1 MLNKVLVANRGEIA
15 IRVMRACREMSI
27 PTVAVYSEADKTAL
41 FARYADEAHLLGPGP
56 ASQRYLNI
64 EKIIEI
70 AEKTGAEGIHPGY
83 GFLAENA
90 NFANE
95 CKKNGI
101 EFIGPPPSAIE
112 AMGSKIESKK
122 VMKNAGV
129 PVIPGVE
136 EGIRDPE
143 RAKDVA
149 NEIGFPV
156 MMKASAGGG
165 GIGMK
170 IVYDEKDLAK
180 QLESTMRIAKSS
192 FGDDTVFIEKY
203 LDEPRHVEFQVIGDK
218 HDHFIHVRERECSVQ
233 RRHQKLIEETPSC
246 VMTEE
251 LRERMGEAAVKAG
264 KAIGYYNAGT
274 VEFMYSKGDFY
285 FLEMNTR
292 LQVEH
297 PITEMIT
304 GVDLAKEQLRVAS
317 GLELSYD
324 QQDIKGNGWAIEC
337 RINAEDPSNEF
348 LPAPGKIIRYG
359 EPGGPGVRVDSGVYA
374 GFEIPPFYDSLVA
387 KLVVW
392 GRNREEAIIR
402 MKRALWEYQIS
413 GVKTNIPM
421 HQVILDDEYFNR
433 GEYTTHFIDEHK
445 ILNKV
450 KEYIQAQKAAA
461 QPTSQVAAIT
471 AAVGMYMN
479 SILANSASKNKE

>member
-1 MLNKVLVANRGEIA
+1 LQ
-15 IRVMRACREMSI
+15 S
-27 PTVAVYSEADKTAL
+27 
-41 FARYADEAHLLGPGP
+41 
-56 ASQRYLNI
+56 YLNI
-64 EKIIEI
+64 EKILDI
-70 AEKTGAEGIHPGY
+70 AEKSGAEGIHPGY

-90 NFANE
+90 KFATE
-95 CKKNGI
+95 CQKLGI
-101 EFIGPPPSAIE
+101 EFIGPPPKAIE

-122 VMKNAGV
+122 TMKGAGV

-136 EGIRDPE
+136 EGITDPE
-143 RAKDVA
+143 RAKEVA
-149 NEIGFPV
+149 KDIGFPV

-170 IVYDEKDLAK
+170 VVHDESDLAK
-180 QLESTMRIAKSS
+180 QLESTRRIAKSS

-203 LDEPRHVEFQVIGDK
+203 LEEPRHVEYQVIGDK
-218 HDHFIHVRERECSVQ
+218 KGHIIHVRERECSVQ

-246 VMTEE
+246 VMTEK

-317 GLELSYD
+317 GLELSYE
-324 QQDIKGNGWAIEC
+324 QSDIQARGWAIEC
-337 RINAEDPSNEF
+337 RINAEDPSNNF
-348 LPAPGKIIRYG
+348 MPAPGKIIRYG

-374 GFEIPPFYDSLVA
+374 GFEIPPFYDSLIA

-392 GRNREEAIIR
+392 GQDRKEAITR
-402 MKRALWEYQIS
+402 MNRALWEYQIS

-421 HQVILDDEYFNR
+421 HHVILADEYFKR
-433 GEYTTHFIDEHK
+433 GEYTTHFIEEHK
-445 ILNKV
+445 ILERVQEHIKN
-450 KEYIQAQKAAA
+450 QKAGTQAG
-461 QPTSQVAAIT
+461 SQVAAIT

-479 SILANSASKNKE
+479 SILASDTKNK

>member
-15 IRVMRACREMSI
+15 IRVMRACREMGI
-27 PTVAVYSEADKTAL
+27 PSVAVYSEADKNAL

-56 ASQRYLNI
+56 ASQSYLNI
-64 EKIIEI
+64 EKILDI

-90 NFANE
+90 HFASE
-95 CKKNGI
+95 CKKHGI
-101 EFIGPPPSAIE
+101 EFIGPPANAIE

-122 VMKNAGV
+122 TMKNAGV

-136 EGIRDPE
+136 EGISDPE
-143 RAKDVA
+143 RAKDIA
-149 NEIGFPV
+149 HEIGYPV
-156 MMKASAGGG
+156 IMKASAGGG

-170 IVYDEKDLAK
+170 IVYNEKDMAK
-180 QLESTMRIAKSS
+180 QLESTKRIAKSS

-251 LRERMGEAAVKAG
+251 LRKRMGDAAVLAG
-264 KAIGYYNAGT
+264 KTIGYYNAGT

-317 GLELSYD
+317 GLELSYE
-324 QQDIKGNGWAIEC
+324 QQDIIGRGWAIEC
-337 RINAEDPSNEF
+337 RINAEDPLNNF
-348 LPAPGKIIRYG
+348 MPAPGKIIRYG

-374 GFEIPPFYDSLVA
+374 GFQIPLFYDSLVS

-392 GRNREEAIIR
+392 GQDREEAITR
-402 MKRALWEYQIS
+402 MQRALWEYQIS
-413 GVKTNIPM
+413 GIRTNIPM
-421 HQVILDDEYFNR
+421 HQVILQNEYFRR
-433 GEYTTHFIDEHK
+433 GEYTTHFIEEQQ
-445 ILNKV
+445 ILEKV
-450 KEYIQAQKAAA
+450 KDYIKSQKAVA
-461 QPTSQVAAIT
+461 SDGSKIAAIT
-471 AAVGMYMN
+471 AAVGIYVG
-479 SILANSASKNKE
+479 SLLASTVKSNED

>member
-15 IRVMRACREMSI
+15 IRVMRACREMGI
-27 PTVAVYSEADKTAL
+27 PTVAVYSEADKSAL

-56 ASQRYLNI
+56 ARQSYLNI
-64 EKIIEI
+64 EKILDI

-90 NFANE
+90 HFATE
-95 CKKNGI
+95 CKKHGI
-101 EFIGPPPSAIE
+101 EFICPPPKAIE

-122 VMKNAGV
+122 TMKGAGV

-136 EGIRDPE
+136 EGITDPE
-143 RAKDVA
+143 RAKEVA
-149 NEIGFPV
+149 IDLGFPV

-170 IVYDEKDLAK
+170 VVYDESDLAK

-203 LDEPRHVEFQVIGDK
+203 LDEPRHVEYQIIGDK
-218 HDHFIHVRERECSVQ
+218 TGNVIHVRERECSVQ

-251 LRERMGEAAVKAG
+251 LRARMGEAAVKAA

-317 GLELSYD
+317 GLDLSY
-324 QQDIKGNGWAIEC
+324 QQNDITARGWAIEC
-337 RINAEDPSNEF
+337 RINAEDPMNQF

-387 KLVVW
+387 KLIVW
-392 GRNREEAIIR
+392 GQDRSEAIVR
-402 MKRALWEYQIS
+402 MQRALWEYQIT
-413 GVKTNIPM
+413 GIRTNIPM
-421 HQVILDDEYFNR
+421 HQVILKDENFLR
-433 GEYTTHFIDEHK
+433 GKYTTHFIADYN
-445 ILNKV
+445 ILERV
-450 KEYIQAQKAAA
+450 KEHMEAQKAAA
-461 QPTSQVAAIT
+461 SGGAKVAAVT
-471 AAVGMYMN
+471 AAVGMYLN
-479 SILANSASKNKE
+479 SILASSSNQDKY

>member
-15 IRVMRACREMSI
+15 IRVMRACREMGI

-56 ASQRYLNI
+56 ASQSYLNI
-64 EKIIEI
+64 EKILDI

-83 GFLAENA
+83 GFLAENEK
-90 NFANE
+90 FASE
-95 CKKNGI
+95 CKSHGI
-101 EFIGPPPSAIE
+101 EFIGPPEKAIE

-122 VMKNAGV
+122 TMKNAGV
-129 PVIPGVE
+129 PVIPGIE
-136 EGIRDPE
+136 EGISDPE

-149 NEIGFPV
+149 AEIGYPV
-156 MMKASAGGG
+156 IMKASAGGG

-170 IVYDEKDLAK
+170 IVYDEKEMGK
-180 QLESTMRIAKSS
+180 HLESTMRIAKSS

-203 LDEPRHVEFQVIGDK
+203 LDEPRHIEFQVIGDK

-251 LRERMGEAAVKAG
+251 LRERMGDAAVKAG

-324 QQDIKGNGWAIEC
+324 QPDITARGWAIEC
-337 RINAEDPSNEF
+337 RINAEDPSNNF

-374 GFEIPPFYDSLVA
+374 GFEIPPFYDSLIS

-392 GRNREEAIIR
+392 GQNREEAIIR
-402 MKRALWEYQIS
+402 MERALWEYQIT

-421 HQVILDDEYFNR
+421 HQVILQDDYFKR
-433 GEYTTHFIDEHK
+433 GEYTTHFIEEHK
-445 ILNKV
+445 ILERVN
-450 KEYIQAQKAAA
+450 EYIQARKTAA
-461 QPTSQVAAIT
+461 QSGTKIAAVT
-471 AAVGMYMN
+471 AAVGMYLN
-479 SILANSASKNKE
+479 SILASAAKDNDK

>member
-15 IRVMRACREMSI
+15 IRVMRACREMGI

-41 FARYADEAHLLGPGP
+41 FARYADEAYLLGPGP
-56 ASQRYLNI
+56 ALKSYLNI
-64 EKIIEI
+64 EKILDI

-90 NFANE
+90 KFANE
-95 CKKNGI
+95 CKSHGI
-101 EFIGPPPSAIE
+101 EFIGPPTKAIE

-122 VMKNAGV
+122 MMKNAGV

-136 EGIRDPE
+136 EGISDPE
-143 RAKDVA
+143 RAKEVA

-170 IVYDEKDLAK
+170 IVRDEKDLAK

-317 GLELSYD
+317 GLELSYE
-324 QQDIKGNGWAIEC
+324 QSDIEGRGWAIEC
-337 RINAEDPSNEF
+337 RINAEDPMNQF
-348 LPAPGKIIRYG
+348 LPAPGKILRYG

-374 GFEIPPFYDSLVA
+374 GFEIPSFYDSLIA

-392 GRNREEAIIR
+392 GQNREEAIIR
-402 MKRALWEYQIS
+402 MKRALWEYQIT

-421 HQVILDDEYFNR
+421 HQVILDNEYFKR
-433 GEYTTHFIDEHK
+433 GEYTTHFIEEQK
-445 ILNKV
+445 ILDKV
-450 KEYIQAQKAAA
+450 QEYIQAQKAVA
-461 QPTSQVAAIT
+461 QPAAQVAAIT
-471 AAVGMYMN
+471 AAVGMYLN
-479 SILANSASKNKE
+479 SVLASTSNQNKD

>member
-1 MLNKVLVANRGEIA
+1 
-15 IRVMRACREMSI
+15 
-27 PTVAVYSEADKTAL
+27 
-41 FARYADEAHLLGPGP
+41 
-56 ASQRYLNI
+56 
-64 EKIIEI
+64 
-70 AEKTGAEGIHPGY
+70 
-83 GFLAENA
+83 
-90 NFANE
+90 
-95 CKKNGI
+95 
-101 EFIGPPPSAIE
+101 
-112 AMGSKIESKK
+112 
-122 VMKNAGV
+122 
-129 PVIPGVE
+129 
-136 EGIRDPE
+136 
-143 RAKDVA
+143 
-149 NEIGFPV
+149 
-156 MMKASAGGG
+156 
-165 GIGMK
+165 
-170 IVYDEKDLAK
+170 
-180 QLESTMRIAKSS
+180 
-192 FGDDTVFIEKY
+192 
-203 LDEPRHVEFQVIGDK
+203 
-218 HDHFIHVRERECSVQ
+218 
-233 RRHQKLIEETPSC
+233 
-246 VMTEE
+246 MTEE

-433 GEYTTHFIDEHK
+433 GEYTTHFIDERK

-461 QPTSQVAAIT
+461 QPASQVAAIT

>member
-56 ASQRYLNI
+56 ASQSYLNI

-149 NEIGFPV
+149 TEIGFPV

-264 KAIGYYNAGT
+264 KTIGYYNAGT

-317 GLELSYD
+317 DLELSYD

-445 ILNKV
+445 ILNRV
-450 KEYIQAQKAAA
+450 KEYIQTQKAAA
-461 QPTSQVAAIT
+461 QPASQVAAIT